1 MRTTAESLAPRA
13 RRSKRPHRAFTLV
26 ETLIVLVLMALL
38 LSAVGAATHGVLTSY
53 VENAKIAEVTQAAR
67 VILQRMMKEVRTA
80 DAVTATAHHVLI
92 VPPDNPEQVTQI
104 EYELDGG
111 TFFRRQTVAGVVE
124 PVALVTSGE
133 DLQVLEFA
141 VSRVT
146 AMDGAVE
153 YTVSLT
159 ARLSLKIG
167 SNPFIVTA
175 SVCPR
180 RNLTF

>member
-1 MRTTAESLAPRA
+1 MRASAEHLET
-13 RRSKRPHRAFTLV
+13 RRRRQRRPHRAFTLL
-26 ETLIVLVLMALL
+26 ETLMALALMAML
-38 LSAVGAATHGVLTSY
+38 LAAVAAATHGVLQSY
-53 VENAKIAEVTQAAR
+53 AENAKIAEVTQAAR

-80 DAVTATAHHVLI
+80 DGVNATDHHVLI
-92 VPPDNPEQVTQI
+92 VPPVNPEQVTQI
-104 EYELDGG
+104 EYELVGG
-111 TFFRRQTVAGVVE
+111 TFYRRQTVAGVVE
-124 PVALVTSGE
+124 PVALVASGE

-146 AMDGAVE
+146 AMDGPIE

-159 ARLSLKIG
+159 ARLSLKVG
-167 SNPFIVTA
+167 DNPFIVTA